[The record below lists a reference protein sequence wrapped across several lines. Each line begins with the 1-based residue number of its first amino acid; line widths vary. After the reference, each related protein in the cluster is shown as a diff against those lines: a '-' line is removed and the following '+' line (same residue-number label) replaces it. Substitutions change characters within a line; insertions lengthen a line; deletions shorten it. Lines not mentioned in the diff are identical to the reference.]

1 MTNDGNIHTPT
12 PVYKISKQF
21 GHKNEERE
29 ELHVEEKKHKFRGIR
44 CNLLKCWYT
53 RHYKKLKRATNRKA
67 LSFYAWLFIQKQYNW

>member
-1 MTNDGNIHTPT
+1 MTNDGNTHTPT

-44 CNLLKCWYT
+44 CNLLKC
-53 RHYKKLKRATNRKA
+53 
-67 LSFYAWLFIQKQYNW
+67 